1 VRLTMTKRRETGRLL
16 IRQVHVGALAVLM
29 LIVLGCGICSRP
41 AGASPSGIDSGRFNI
56 YAGGA
61 FIGTEDFEVS
71 ADEAKCTVKL
81 NVGGQVTRLEVAL
94 GLAGE
99 LGASSYVLDAGP
111 GGRISVTF
119 EETTANLSLP
129 GLSRSFQTGMP
140 RVVMDN
146 NVFCHYQVLIGL
158 YDAERGGVQTF
169 QALVPSALTAASFEV
184 ERVGAT
190 ERTSSSPVALLEYR
204 VVIEKAI
211 GVSVFVDEGGRVMQ
225 LEIPGQGVLAVRQE
239 FEELMERASQQ
250 AEPPVGPV
258 EAASFNEKEFAVRAG
273 DDVIL
278 AGTLTLPA
286 GANSPYPAVVLIS
299 GSGPQD
305 RDGNTPPA
313 YVTNIFRRI
322 AHCLADVGVATLR
335 YDERGVGRST
345 GNHES
350 ADLHDL
356 TADVEAMV
364 DYLRELPE
372 IDHSR
377 IGLIGHSEGAYI
389 APHLASRDSSLAG
402 CILLAGA
409 SISIDELMIEQIEYQ
424 AEFEELDEP
433 SRALARSLAPAVQQF
448 VEDARAGK
456 DSSVFPGNLEWVRQH
471 MELDP
476 IENIRKVNAPVLIV
490 QGEKDLKVMP
500 YHADVL
506 ARAARAGGN
515 KDVSVVR
522 LANTTHEFLQ
532 FPYNNPN
539 FDPMDPMN
547 VVDELFDAI
556 SSWSERVL
564 AARQ

>member
-1 VRLTMTKRRETGRLL
+1 MNKRCGTRHSL
-16 IRQVHVGALAVLM
+16 IRLVRVGALAVLM
-29 LIVLGCGICSRP
+29 LIAVACGICSGP
-41 AGASPSGIDSGRFNI
+41 AGAYTSGIDSGKFNI

-61 FIGTEDFEVS
+61 LMGTEDFEVS
-71 ADEAKCTVKL
+71 ADEAKCTVEL
-81 NVGGQVTRLEVAL
+81 HVGGGVTRLDTVL

-111 GGRISVTF
+111 GGTLSVTF
-119 EETTANLSLP
+119 EEHTAHLSLP
-129 GLSRSFQTGMP
+129 GMGREFQLGMP

-146 NVFCHYQVLIGL
+146 NVFCHYQVLIGM
-158 YDAERGGVQTF
+158 YDARRGGVQTF
-169 QALVPSALTAASFEV
+169 QALVPSALAAASFAV
-184 ERVGAT
+184 EHVGAT
-190 ERTSSSPVALLEYR
+190 EKTASSPIPLSEYR

-211 GVSVFVDEGGRVMQ
+211 GVSVLVDEGGRVMH

-239 FEELMERASQQ
+239 FEELMERASQE
-250 AEPPVGPV
+250 AEPPAAPAG
-258 EAASFNEKEFAVRAG
+258 AASLVERDFTVRSG
-273 DDVIL
+273 SDVVL

-286 GANSPYPAVVLIS
+286 GAQSPYPAVVLIS

-305 RDGNTPPA
+305 RDGNTPPV
-313 YVTNIFRRI
+313 YVANIFRTI
-322 AHCLADVGVATLR
+322 AHRLADVGVATLR
-335 YDERGVGRST
+335 YDERGVGEST
-345 GNHES
+345 GHHES
-350 ADLHDL
+350 ANLHDL
-356 TADVEAMV
+356 IGDVSAMI

-389 APHLASRDSSLAG
+389 APYLASRDSRFAG

-409 SISIDELMIEQIEYQ
+409 SITIDELMIEQIEYQ
-424 AEFEELDEP
+424 AEFEELDEA
-433 SRALARSLAPAVQQF
+433 SRALARSLAPAVRQF

-456 DSSVFPGNLEWVRQH
+456 DSSVLPGNLEWVRQH

-476 IENIRKVNAPVLIV
+476 IENIRKVNAPILIV

-506 ARAARAGGN
+506 ARAAQERGN
-515 KDVSVVR
+515 RDISVVR

-556 SSWSERVL
+556 CDWSERVL
-564 AARQ
+564 AKKH